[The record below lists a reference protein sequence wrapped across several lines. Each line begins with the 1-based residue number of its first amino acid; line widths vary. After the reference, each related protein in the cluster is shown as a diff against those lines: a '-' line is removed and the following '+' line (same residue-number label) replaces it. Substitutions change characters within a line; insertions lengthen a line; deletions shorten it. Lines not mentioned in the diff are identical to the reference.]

1 MKRDI
6 KSMIRVKNLMS
17 QDSNTIIN
25 NKTLMKV
32 KETENQ
38 LQRRKII
45 KINKRKD
52 QNKKKRKNLTRNY
65 LLMK

>member
-1 MKRDI
+1 
-6 KSMIRVKNLMS
+6 MIRVKNLMS

>member
-1 MKRDI
+1 
-6 KSMIRVKNLMS
+6 MIRVKNLMS
-17 QDSNTIIN
+17 QNSNTIIN

>member
-1 MKRDI
+1 
-6 KSMIRVKNLMS
+6 MIRVKNLMT
-17 QDSNTIIN
+17 QNSNTIIN

-38 LQRRKII
+38 IQRRKII

-52 QNKKKRKNLTRNY
+52 QNKKKRKNLMRNY

>member
-1 MKRDI
+1 
-6 KSMIRVKNLMS
+6 MIRVKNLMS

-52 QNKKKRKNLTRNY
+52 QNKNKRKNLTRNY